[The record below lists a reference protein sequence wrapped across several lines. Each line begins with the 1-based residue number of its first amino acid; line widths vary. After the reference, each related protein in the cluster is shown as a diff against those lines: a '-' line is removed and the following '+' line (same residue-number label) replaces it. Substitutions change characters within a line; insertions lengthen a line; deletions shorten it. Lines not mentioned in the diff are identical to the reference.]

1 MFYILAFLSFAAA
14 VAVAFQETVPII
26 AVLLFI
32 ILDIGFF
39 LISFIFWSL
48 VSMALGKNGKTYL
61 LKTTVYD
68 AYFDSPTTLRFK
80 DSDALID
87 ISAFT
92 ETRPCRN
99 LTTPQ
104 IAIRRYGFG
113 PWRRFFL
120 FDFYEDR
127 YEYILYKNET

>member
-1 MFYILAFLSFAAA
+1 MFYILTFLSFAAA
-14 VAVAFQETVPII
+14 AAIAFQETAPII
-26 AVLLFI
+26 SVLLFM
-32 ILDIGFF
+32 LLNIGFF
-39 LISFIFWSL
+39 LISFIFWTVLSL
-48 VSMALGKNGKTYL
+48 CLGKSGKTYL

-87 ISAFT
+87 ISTFT
-92 ETRPCRN
+92 ETIPCSN